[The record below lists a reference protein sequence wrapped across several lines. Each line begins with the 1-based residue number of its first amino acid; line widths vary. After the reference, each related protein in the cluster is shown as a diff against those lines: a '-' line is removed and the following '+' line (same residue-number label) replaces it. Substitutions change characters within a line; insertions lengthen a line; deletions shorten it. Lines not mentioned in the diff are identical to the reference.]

1 MAKYRPSKK
10 RANPMAM
17 LQQMQQ
23 QLLEAQQKLAEEQV
37 TGTAGGGAV
46 QVVLTGDNRCV
57 SVTIDPDLLAEGDAE
72 MIQDLLVSAY
82 NNALEA
88 VQKLSEERLGGIT
101 QALGGLG
108 LPF

>member
-1 MAKYRPSKK
+1 MAKYRPSK

-23 QLLEAQQKLAEEQV
+23 QLMEAQQKLAEETV

-46 QVVLTGDNRCV
+46 SVVLTGDNKCV
-57 SVTIDPDLLAEGDAE
+57 SVAIDPDLLADGDAE
-72 MIQDLLVSAY
+72 MLQDLLVSAF

-88 VQKLSEERLGGIT
+88 AQKLSEERLGGIA